1 LTSSTK
7 PVIIV
12 KTTSTTNN
20 GEIMTTATLD
30 KKTAE
35 RQLTVQ
41 DRCDAACDAQAY
53 VKVVG
58 SVGDLLFCSH
68 HYTKIMKDANGY
80 LAMSTF
86 ATETIDERQYLSDKR
101 AGL

>member
-1 LTSSTK
+1 
-7 PVIIV
+7 
-12 KTTSTTNN
+12 
-20 GEIMTTATLD
+20 MTTATLS
-30 KKTAE
+30 KKTTG
-35 RQLTVQ
+35 RQLTVL
-41 DRCDAACDAQAY
+41 DRCDAACSSQAY

-58 SVGDLLFCSH
+58 TEGDLLFCSH

-86 ATETIDERQYLSDKR
+86 AKETIDERQYLSDKR